1 MGTIFGGRSSDIS
14 ENYDRD
20 LRHTGI
26 SSQIGTKLHD
36 WAIWQAR
43 ADCYSLAAMSS
54 MTQRRCRLVGG
65 IRAEIQTCK
74 NYFAPLCTYT
84 ITLHTVNMIYLRMAP
99 CEKYL
104 SCYQV
109 MAYFHYATL
118 TPLAIWGHSQ
128 MTSEERRREGVA

>member
-1 MGTIFGGRSSDIS
+1 MIGPLGRQ
-14 ENYDRD
+14 EA
-20 LRHTGI
+20 G
-26 SSQIGTKLHD
+26 
-36 WAIWQAR
+36 
-43 ADCYSLAAMSS
+43 CYSQAAMSS

-118 TPLAIWGHSQ
+118 TPLAIWGMIF
-128 MTSEERRREGVA
+128 MTHHLRFRGEWRICVKNAYRCSCNQNLKSTTITKVRSKQGKII